1 MNLENVRI
9 FTCGHKKA
17 DSRAKMGEKTEKMV

>member
-17 DSRAKMGEKTEKMV
+17 DSSSKMGEKTEKMV